1 MSHSHHVCKSV
12 LPDVRLRA
20 AVSRQLVL
28 GEVGVVRGRDEVVC
42 QRAPHV
48 LVNSRVVGVEHRVLP
63 GQHVHG
69 ESVGGHELVLLG
81 CTGQKGQ
88 AQVKKA
94 GSFRL
99 ALTCASLFALQLSPK
114 NVMKL
119 CE

>member
-1 MSHSHHVCKSV
+1 MMSF

-48 LVNSRVVGVEHRVLP
+48 LVNSRVVGVENTVLP

-81 CTGQKGQ
+81 CTGQKEQ
-88 AQVKKA
+88 VQVKKA
-94 GSFRL
+94 GSFRMGL
-99 ALTCASLFALQLSPK
+99 MCASLFALHLSPK

-119 CE
+119 CK